1 MRSRLIVLLVLQL
14 TGLWCSATAS
24 SNQYIG
30 SDSCKNCHQVEY
42 QQWQTSD
49 HHKAMQTPNAQ
60 SVLGD
65 FANKT
70 VEFHNITSRFFIED
84 NQYFIETLNKHGNRQ
99 TFPVIYTFGFSP
111 LQQYI
116 LDTGNGHM
124 QAFNVAWDTRA
135 KLQGGQRWYHL
146 QADESITSDHPFFW
160 QRHFQNWNSRC
171 AECHTTGY
179 EKNYQIETNSYAT
192 QFAEATVGC
201 ESCHGPAALHQTQA
215 NNSAFDIHKGF
226 TQLLAKPPVWG
237 FSAKDPI
244 ANIVSGSKNQTK
256 RQYMQQC
263 ADCHSR
269 RSPIADKT
277 QLINQSPADY
287 HNVNSISLLSANL
300 YFDDGQI
307 KDEVFVMGSFLQ
319 SKMAEAG
326 VTCSN
331 CHNAH
336 TGKLRLPGNQT
347 CTQCHNASTYD
358 LPEHHQHKA
367 DTTGAQCVNCH
378 MPSRTFM
385 QVDDRRD
392 HSFVIPSADVSRAID
407 SPNVCL
413 NCHQKEGLSWVAAQL
428 NTWRTSPTSLTS
440 PVSQSA
446 NILSNSAIPASKA
459 SSNHWSKIHLLPATE
474 QVIFAQQTLPNT
486 SAMVGAKLLEIINQQ
501 PSQAS
506 ITLAIEQL
514 SAKQPLL
521 RRAAINVLRHLPPNH
536 GYQYLYPMLKD
547 PVRSVR
553 FQATSLL
560 ATWLSHMP
568 KTLLPELSFAIDEYT
583 ASLLLTADFPGSQL
597 NLAQLALAMG
607 DTSKAQKHFEKAL
620 TIAPHLPAAMLSF
633 ADFWRQTNNQAKELV
648 LLEKAIAVNRDFA
661 DVLHQYGLFWVRKK
675 QYYKAAKWLVK
686 ATYLVDSQPYYAY
699 VAASAL
705 HTIKRTNQAI
715 DLLLA
720 ANKRWPEQ
728 TDLLFSLALYAD
740 KTNNKT
746 ALKIALT
753 ELQILIPSD
762 PQVQQWLKKTY
773 E

>member
-14 TGLWCSATAS
+14 TGLWGSATAS

-124 QAFNVAWDTRA
+124 QAFNVAWDTRS

-146 QADESITSDHPFFW
+146 QPEESITPDHPFFW
-160 QRHFQNWNSRC
+160 QRHFQNWNSHC

-179 EKNYQIETNSYAT
+179 KKNYQIETNSYAI

-201 ESCHGPAALHQTQA
+201 ESCHGPAAQHKTQA
-215 NNSAFDIHKGF
+215 VKGIFDPKKGF
-226 TQLLAKPPVWG
+226 ERLLASPPIWG

-244 ANIVSGSKNQTK
+244 ANLVSGSNK
-256 RQYMQQC
+256 QYMQQC

-269 RSPIADKT
+269 RLPIADKT

-287 HNVNSISLLSANL
+287 HNVNSISLLSSNL

-326 VTCSN
+326 VTCTN

-336 TGKLRLPGNQT
+336 TGKLKLAGNQT
-347 CTQCHNASTYD
+347 CTQCHVASTYD
-358 LPEHHQHKA
+358 LPKHHQHQTDSA
-367 DTTGAQCVNCH
+367 GSQCVDCH
-378 MPSRTFM
+378 MPATSYM

-392 HSFVIPSADVSRAID
+392 HSFVIPSADISAITD
-407 SPNVCL
+407 SPNACI
-413 NCHQKEGLSWVAAQL
+413 NCHEKKSLSWVADQL
-428 NTWRTSPTSLTS
+428 KTWRTNKIESIPGYS
-440 PVSQSA
+440 PV
-446 NILSNSAIPASKA
+446 
-459 SSNHWSKIHLLPATE
+459 NHWSKIHLLSGIE
-474 QVIFAQQTLPNT
+474 QLAFAKKTLPS
-486 SAMVGAKLLEIINQQ
+486 SAAIVGAKLLEIINRM

-514 SAKQPLL
+514 SSKQPLI
-521 RRAAINVLRHLPPNH
+521 RRAAIEVLRHLPPQQ

-568 KTLLPELSFAIDEYT
+568 KSLLPELSFAIDEYT

-607 DTSKAQKHFEKAL
+607 DTRTAQKHFEKAL

-648 LLEKAIAVNRDFA
+648 LLEKAIAVNMDFA

-686 ATYLVDSQPYYAY
+686 ATDLVDSQPYYAY

-715 DLLLA
+715 VLLLA